1 MLPGRLIIGYWKE
14 VRGLLRERHGLTVV
28 QARRGISTYRARMR
42 KHEVGDILYHEDSA
56 RTAETIA
63 GLVRQ
68 ELLDNPERF
77 EPIPVDESS
86 QVQTRQSTA
95 RRRKQA

>member
-1 MLPGRLIIGYWKE
+1 MLPGRLIISYWKE

-28 QARRGISTYRARMR
+28 QARRGISIYRARMR

-68 ELLDNPERF
+68 GLLDNPERF
-77 EPIPVDESS
+77 EPVPVDASS
-86 QVQTRQSTA
+86 QVQARRSTA
-95 RRRKQA
+95 RHRKQA